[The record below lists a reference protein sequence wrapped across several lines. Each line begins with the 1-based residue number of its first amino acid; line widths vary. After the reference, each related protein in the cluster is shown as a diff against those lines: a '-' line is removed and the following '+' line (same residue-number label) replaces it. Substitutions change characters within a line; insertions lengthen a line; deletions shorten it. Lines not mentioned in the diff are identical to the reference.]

1 MARFRL
7 KDLVRNINSAASTSS
22 GWSTCD
28 SSRFKGRDI
37 YSAEDDAG
45 SSTGNGLCS
54 CGSEFCGSISLLDCN
69 AQSLNELNIE

>member
-37 YSAEDDAG
+37 YSTEDDAG
-45 SSTGNGLCS
+45 SS

>member
-7 KDLVRNINSAASTSS
+7 KDIVRNINSAASNSS
-22 GWSTCD
+22 GWRTCD
-28 SSRFKGRDI
+28 SSRFKGRTI
-37 YSAEDDAG
+37 YSAEDYGG

-69 AQSLNELNIE
+69 ALSLSELNIE